1 MAFENCHGSGPF
13 LTLDSTLIKDYPIG
27 VLTMNGTFTA
37 VTNVTYQQ
45 MPIIGNVDYTLITN
59 ENTRTVYLTDET
71 KRM

>member
-1 MAFENCHGSGPF
+1 
-13 LTLDSTLIKDYPIG
+13 
-27 VLTMNGTFTA
+27 MNGTFTA